1 MSMKTIT
8 AKFLFFFITLFC
20 TSDLF
25 AQNKMAP
32 VKIVVAGTTHGHVAW
47 ILNRPKDSVIE
58 IVGIYEP
65 NKAIALKNA
74 KKYNLPINLFYPDL
88 QKVLTLTKP
97 EAVVA
102 FGSIHE
108 HLNVVKVAAQ
118 MHIPIMVEK
127 PLASTLQEAMDMDS
141 IVKKYNVP
149 LLTNFET
156 SWYPSTFE
164 AFRLI
169 NDSNYVGQI
178 RKVVFHHGHQG
189 PKEIGVSDEFFNW
202 LTDPVQNGGGAIVDF
217 GCYGANL
224 MTFLMHGEKPISV
237 TAVTRNFKPAIY
249 PKVDDDA
256 TIIIN
261 YAKSS
266 AILQASWNWTF
277 SRKDME
283 IYGDSAY
290 IIAVNANK
298 MRLRNK
304 ESLPE
309 FEKNVTSKDIHVY
322 TDPFSYLQA
331 YLRGVEKMQPF
342 GLYSLE
348 NNLMV
353 VKILEAAKLS
363 AKTGKAVLYK

>member
-1 MSMKTIT
+1 MKSNLS
-8 AKFLFFFITLFC
+8 KMLLLFILVGVTNL
-20 TSDLF
+20 TF
-25 AQNKMAP
+25 AQNKKKEP
-32 VKIVVAGTTHGHVAW
+32 VKVVVAGITHGHVSW
-47 ILNRPKDSVIE
+47 ILNRLKDSVIE

-65 NKAIALKNA
+65 NKAVAEKNA
-74 KKYNLPINLFYPDL
+74 KKFNLPANLFYNNL
-88 QKVLTLTKP
+88 RNALTTTKP

-108 HLNVVKVAAQ
+108 HLNVVKIAAP
-118 MHIPIMVEK
+118 MHLPIMVEK
-127 PLASTLQEAMDMDS
+127 PLASNLKEALEIEMLS
-141 IVKKYNVP
+141 KKYNTP
-149 LLTNFET
+149 ILTNFET

-169 NDSNYVGQI
+169 KDSNYVGQI

-224 MTFLMHGEKPISV
+224 MTYLMHGEKPVSI
-237 TAVTRNFKPAIY
+237 TAVTRNYKTKIY

-261 YAKSS
+261 YAKSQ
-266 AILQASWNWTF
+266 AVLQASWNWTF

-290 IIAVNANK
+290 IIAVNGQK

-309 FEKNVTSKDIHVY
+309 YEKTVTDRDIHVY
-322 TDPFSYLQA
+322 TDPFSYLHA
-331 YLRGVEKMQPF
+331 YLRGAEKIQPY

-353 VKILEAAKLS
+353 VKILEAAKQS
-363 AKTGKAVLYK
+363 AKTGRTVRFN

>member
-1 MSMKTIT
+1 MKSYSS
-8 AKFLFFFITLFC
+8 KTLFILFAILC
-20 TSDLF
+20 SNCLF
-25 AQNKMAP
+25 AQNKMAA
-32 VKIVVAGTTHGHVAW
+32 VKVVVAGTSHGHVAW

-65 NKAIALKNA
+65 NKAIAEKNA
-74 KKYNLPINLFYPDL
+74 KKFNLPANLFYTDL
-88 QKVLTLTKP
+88 KKALEFTKP

-108 HLNVVKVAAQ
+108 HLNVVQVAAP

-127 PLASTLQEAMDMDS
+127 PLASSLKEALQMDS

-169 NDSNYVGQI
+169 SDSNYVGQI

-202 LTDPVQNGGGAIVDF
+202 LTDPVQNGGGSIVDF

-224 MTFLMHGEKPISV
+224 MTYLMHGEKPISI
-237 TAVTRNFKPAIY
+237 TAVTRNYKPGIY
-249 PKVDDDA
+249 SKVDDDA

-261 YAKSS
+261 YAKSQ
-266 AILQASWNWTF
+266 AVLQASWNWTF

-304 ESLPE
+304 EASPE
-309 FEKNVTSKDIHVY
+309 VEKKVTNKDIKVY

-331 YLRGVEKMQPF
+331 YLRGVEKIQPY
-342 GLYSLE
+342 GLYALE
-348 NNLMV
+348 NNMMV

-363 AKTGKAVLYK
+363 AKTGKTVLYK

>member
-1 MSMKTIT
+1 MKISI
-8 AKFLFFFITLFC
+8 KKVYLISSFLFFAINV
-20 TSDLF
+20 F

-32 VKIVVAGTTHGHVAW
+32 VKVVVAGTSHGHAGW
-47 ILNRPKDSVIE
+47 ILNRLKDSVIE

-65 NKAIALKNA
+65 SKAIAEKNA
-74 KKYNLPINLFYPDL
+74 KKFNLPANLFYSDL
-88 QKVLTLTKP
+88 KKVLVATKP

-108 HLNVVKVAAQ
+108 HLNVVQVAAP

-127 PLASTLQEAMDMDS
+127 PLGASLKEALQMDS

-169 NDSNYVGQI
+169 SDSNYVGQI

-189 PKEIGVSDEFFNW
+189 PREIGVSDEFFNW

-224 MTFLMHGEKPISV
+224 MTYLMHGEKPISI
-237 TAVTRNFKPAIY
+237 TAVTRNYKPSIY
-249 PKVDDDA
+249 SKVDDDA

-261 YAKSS
+261 YAKSQ
-266 AILQASWNWTF
+266 AVLQASWNWTF

-304 ESLPE
+304 EALPE

-331 YLRGVEKMQPF
+331 YLRGIEKIQPY

-348 NNLMV
+348 NNMMV
-353 VKILEAAKLS
+353 VKILEAAKQS
-363 AKTGKAVLYK
+363 AKTGKTVLYK